1 VVLHSPWHAAISLH
15 SPGRSNRRVT
25 TRALIR
31 VARPD
36 DLAELLALWLDAPG
50 GLVARPDSEE
60 ALRVLLAHT
69 KDALLVAELDGETVG
84 AVIAAWD
91 GWRGNIYRLAVRA
104 EHRRHGLG
112 RLLIEAGETRLRA
125 KGARRVTALVA
136 KDDPAAV
143 GIWEAAGYLYDE
155 PTARYVRNL

>member
-1 VVLHSPWHAAISLH
+1 MLRADS
-15 SPGRSNRRVT
+15 SPGPIARR
-25 TRALIR
+25 
-31 VARPD
+31 PC
-36 DLAELLALWLDAPG
+36 G
-50 GLVARPDSEE
+50 CF
-60 ALRVLLAHT
+60 AHT

-104 EHRRHGLG
+104 EHRRQGLG